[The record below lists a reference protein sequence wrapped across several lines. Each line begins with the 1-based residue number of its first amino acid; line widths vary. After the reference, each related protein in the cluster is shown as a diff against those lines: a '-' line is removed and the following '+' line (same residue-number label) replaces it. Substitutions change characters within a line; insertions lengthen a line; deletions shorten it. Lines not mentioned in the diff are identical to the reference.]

1 MPRPRTHAPPVD
13 ELVGTAALTVRW
25 AERLLATHDPP
36 LTLGQYLALRSIA
49 RESLT
54 AAELARRAGVS
65 GPAVSQ
71 LITGLEDA
79 GWVARSRADDDRRR
93 QQLALSDAGVTV
105 LESAASDLQ
114 IGLGP
119 LLASLPPPEQDALDR
134 AMPHVEAALGGTPP
148 PRRPPPPPHPPHHPE
163 GPPPR
168 RR

>member
-1 MPRPRTHAPPVD
+1 MPRPRTRTPPVD
-13 ELVGTAALTVRW
+13 ELVGTAALTARW

-71 LITGLEDA
+71 LVAGLEDS

-93 QQLALSDAGVTV
+93 QQLALSDAGAAV

-134 AMPHVEAALGGTPP
+134 ALPHVEAALGGTPP
-148 PRRPPPPPHPPHHPE
+148 PRRPHPPHHPE
-163 GPPPR
+163 GPPPKR
-168 RR
+168 R

>member
-1 MPRPRTHAPPVD
+1 MARRRKHLPPVD
-13 ELVGTAALTVRW
+13 ELVGAATLTARW

-71 LITGLEDA
+71 LIAGLEDA
-79 GWVARSRADDDRRR
+79 GWIARSRADDDRRR
-93 QQLALSDAGVTV
+93 QQLALSDTGAEV
-105 LESAASDLQ
+105 LESAVSDLG

-134 AMPHVEAALGGTPP
+134 ALPYLEAALGGTPP
-148 PRRPPPPPHPPHHPE
+148 PRRPPPPPRPE
-163 GPPPR
+163 GPRPHR
-168 RR
+168 R

>member
-1 MPRPRTHAPPVD
+1 MD
-13 ELVGTAALTVRW
+13 ELVGAAALTARW
-25 AERLLATHDPP
+25 AERLLAAHDPP

-71 LITGLEDA
+71 LVAGLEDA
-79 GWVARSRADDDRRR
+79 GWIARTRADDDRRR
-93 QQLALSDAGVTV
+93 QQLAVSESGEQV
-105 LESAASDLQ
+105 LESAFSDLR

-134 AMPHVEAALGGTPP
+134 ALPHLEAALGGTPP
-148 PRRPPPPPHPPHHPE
+148 PRRPPPPPRPEGQPPH
-163 GPPPR
+163 R
-168 RR
+168 R